1 VSDPKR
7 RRRFSFGD
15 DASEPDERPRH
26 ERWGVRSAYWLLLAL
41 VALGI
46 TLTVRFPENTWIER
60 FGPNFVTDTLGILLT
75 LVFVQR
81 FLDQQDRARRLRAS
95 IGGLRKATRALVR
108 VNHMWRMLIKGCL
121 PQPPEIP
128 PGTVHQLYAPHF
140 TEHLIG
146 LDPTCLREPEDPDA
160 ETWLRWAV
168 GELHAMQETLRTVI
182 VAYGASLDPEY
193 VEAMDDVVDDRF
205 IVTLSELAEAEP
217 SAPSYRVT
225 LNRTRGMR
233 EEHFSK
239 LLRLIET
246 HNRLAG
252 EAAKRRSRSSM
263 PRSGSMGLA
272 LSADADIRVPSTLER
287 RVWNAPPM
295 PAALRPESARTEFLT
310 QRNGPDESSGPD
322 RGR

>member
-1 VSDPKR
+1 LSDSR
-7 RRRFSFGD
+7 RRRRGFSFGD
-15 DASEPDERPRH
+15 DDSDAEERSPRN
-26 ERWGVRSAYWLLLAL
+26 ERWGIRSAYWLLLAL
-41 VALGI
+41 VALG
-46 TLTVRFPENTWIER
+46 LTVTLRYPGNTWVAR
-60 FGPNFVTDTLGILLT
+60 FGPNFVTDTFGILLT

-128 PGTVHQLYAPHF
+128 PGTLHQLYAPHF

-146 LDPTCLREPEDPDA
+146 LDPTALREPEDPAA

-168 GELHAMQETLRTVI
+168 AELHAMQETLRTVI

-205 IVTLSELAEAEP
+205 IVSLSELAEEEARVP
-217 SAPSYRVT
+217 AYRIT
-225 LNRTRGMR
+225 LNRTRGLR

-272 LSADADIRVPSTLER
+272 LSADADIRVPTTLER
-287 RVWNAPPM
+287 RLWNAPPM
-295 PAALRPESARTEFLT
+295 AAALLPE
-310 QRNGPDESSGPD
+310 QRVG
-322 RGR
+322 

>member
-1 VSDPKR
+1 MNDPKR
-7 RRRFSFGD
+7 RRRGFSFGD
-15 DASEPDERPRH
+15 DSDENDERGRRH
-26 ERWGVRSAYWLLLAL
+26 DRWGVRSAYWLLLAL
-41 VALGI
+41 VAFGLTI
-46 TLTVRFPENTWIER
+46 TLRFPENDWVAR
-60 FGPNFVTDTLGILLT
+60 FGPNFVTDTFGILLT
-75 LVFVQR
+75 VVFVQR

-128 PGTVHQLYAPHF
+128 PGTLHQLYAPHF

-146 LDPTCLREPEDPDA
+146 LDPAVVREAEDPGSQ
-160 ETWLRWAV
+160 TWLGWAV
-168 GELHAMQETLRTVI
+168 DELHAMQETLRTVI

-205 IVTLSELAEAEP
+205 IVSLIELAEEEP
-217 SAPSYRVT
+217 SAPGWRVT
-225 LNRTRGMR
+225 LNRTRGLR

-272 LSADADIRVPSTLER
+272 LSADADIRVPTTLER
-287 RVWNAPPM
+287 RLWNAPPM
-295 PAALRPESARTEFLT
+295 PAALRPE
-310 QRNGPDESSGPD
+310 QRLG
-322 RGR
+322 